1 MIVVGDFLLVW
12 RVIEYMNNVD
22 NMEIDKISSIANH
35 LYNNIAET
43 GIQAIRDFFSKGKT
57 LPEEIKYDVN
67 KEYLKQMILSQLNIS
82 HMLFI
87 HKYFLADFDRRPDF
101 NKEANELRQ
110 GVTLGS
116 TLSFDN
122 DTLDALFGNTL
133 EIATPEEYENWRE
146 FAYQAKHNEKKFD
159 EIYFEEEAKW
169 MYENEKNP
177 IKKFIQLF
185 KYKRMQKGMLL
196 EDYYVKRVREMIR
209 NGIKS
214 NPEDTFSA
222 YRECHTMLAK
232 GVTEYEE
239 LKTVED
245 IIKMTLISLQYNQD
259 EPIDIEKVC
268 SMIRS
273 STQMGVEYRNKPVTL
288 GTESGI
294 RNGPVIHT
302 IDFSEVPEAIE
313 ELQERYEETYNK
325 EQGKEDYI
333 RDISKIYAD
342 FIYIQP
348 YEDGNKRTSLCLLN
362 SMLLSKGI
370 VPPPISLINNERMT
384 EAFYKVQDNDYTM
397 LQDIIVDE
405 YRKMQSDN
413 LDNSEFQGNKEIDIQ
428 NEK

>member
-1 MIVVGDFLLVW
+1 
-12 RVIEYMNNVD
+12 
-22 NMEIDKISSIANH
+22 MEIDKINKLANH
-35 LYNNIAET
+35 LYNNIAKT
-43 GIQAIRDFFSKGKT
+43 GIQAIRDLFSKGKT
-57 LPEEIKYDVN
+57 LSEEIEYDIN
-67 KEYLKQMILSQLNIS
+67 KEYLKQMIISQLNVD
-82 HMLFI
+82 HMLLT
-87 HKYFLADFDRRPDF
+87 HKYFLAGFDRRSDF
-101 NKEANELRQ
+101 NKEADELRQ
-110 GVTLGS
+110 RITSGS

-122 DTLDALFGNTL
+122 DTLDSLFGNTL
-133 EIATPEEYENWRE
+133 EISTQEEYENWRE
-146 FAYQAKHNEKKFD
+146 FAYQDKHNEKRFD

-169 MYENEKNP
+169 IYENERNP
-177 IKKFIQLF
+177 IKKFIQSF
-185 KYKRMQKGMLL
+185 KYKKMQKGMLL
-196 EDYYVKRVREMIR
+196 EDYYVKKVREMIR
-209 NGIKS
+209 EGIKS
-214 NPEDTFSA
+214 NPEDTFNA
-222 YRECHTMLAK
+222 YRECHTILEK

-259 EPIDIEKVC
+259 EPIDIEEVC
-268 SMIRS
+268 SMVRNG
-273 STQMGVEYRNKPVTL
+273 TQIGVEYRKKPVTL

-302 IDFSEVPEAIE
+302 IDFGEIPESIK

-348 YEDGNKRTSLCLLN
+348 YTDGNKRTSLCLFN

-370 VPPPISLINNERMT
+370 VPPPISLINNECMT

-397 LQDIIVDE
+397 LQDIIIDE
-405 YRKMQSDN
+405 YRKMRADN
-413 LDNSEFQGNKEIDIQ
+413 LDNSEFQENKKVDIQ